1 MLFLLKVP
9 LTHSSFLSKCQPP
22 PPPSPLFTFHAHHI
36 NSKRNQKPKSERNYF
51 DRHIS
56 GVFGQLFPPSI
67 FSNFSFS
74 STINILPFPIY
85 RHSNAFHHLLSY
97 NMFLLFSLSFTDLL
111 LLAFTIPLI
120 LLLICKIDILIK
132 TNVLNRL
139 LLTEHQKH
147 KTYKSVPHTTYE
159 HNLLSPENTI

>member
-1 MLFLLKVP
+1 MLTFFKKKKIGSNFSSRMLFLLKVP
-9 LTHSSFLSKCQPP
+9 LTHSSFLSK
-22 PPPSPLFTFHAHHI
+22 
-36 NSKRNQKPKSERNYF
+36 
-51 DRHIS
+51 
-56 GVFGQLFPPSI
+56 LFPPSI

-97 NMFLLFSLSFTDLL
+97 NMFLQFSLSFTDLL

-132 TNVLNRL
+132 TNVLNWL

-159 HNLLSPENTI
+159 HNLLSPENNI